1 MLLPRRFIPL
11 LLGAA
16 VFSLPLASGHAQQ
29 AGKKISIAVIPK
41 GTTHVYW
48 KSVEAGARQAA
59 KELGV
64 DITWKGPLKEDDRAQ
79 QIQVVEQF
87 VSEGRSGI
95 VLAPLDDTA
104 LKRPVDAAM
113 AKKIPV
119 IIIDSALK
127 GEVGKDFISYVS
139 TDNRAGGRMAG
150 EELVRL
156 LGGKG
161 KVILL
166 RYQEGS
172 ASTAERE
179 EGFLEV
185 IKQHPDMHVLIDNRY
200 AGATAAEAQTTAMN
214 IIDKI
219 RQANGIFCPNES
231 ATFGML
237 LALRQQ
243 HLTDKVKLVGF
254 DTSPPLIDAIK
265 KGELQAVVAQHP
277 KKMAYEAVKMMV
289 AYLHGQQIPPRV
301 DSGAELITAQNL
313 NTPEVQALLGAV
325 TP

>member
-1 MLLPRRFIPL
+1 M
-11 LLGAA
+11 LGATLCG
-16 VFSLPLASGHAQQ
+16 VLLMPGYAQQ
-29 AGKKISIAVIPK
+29 AGKKLSIAVIPK

-48 KSVEAGARQAA
+48 KSVEAGARAAA

-64 DITWKGPLKEDDRAQ
+64 DMTWKGPLKEDDRAQ

-119 IIIDSALK
+119 VIIDSALK
-127 GEVGKDFISYVS
+127 GEVGTDFISYVS

-150 EELVRL
+150 EELARV

-172 ASTAERE
+172 ASTTERE
-179 EGFLEV
+179 EGFLEA
-185 IKQHPDMHVLIDNRY
+185 IKQHPDVQVISDNRY
-200 AGATAAEAQTTAMN
+200 AGATAAEAQNTAMN

-237 LALRQQ
+237 LALRQNN
-243 HLTDKVKLVGF
+243 LAGKVKLVGF
-254 DTSPPLIDAIK
+254 DTSPPLIDGIK
-265 KGELQAVVAQHP
+265 KGEIDAVVAQHP
-277 KKMAYEAVKMMV
+277 KKMAYEAVKILV
-289 AYLHGQQIPPRV
+289 SYIHGEKVPPRV

-313 NTPEVQALLGAV
+313 NTPDIQALLGAI

>member
-1 MLLPRRFIPL
+1 MT
-11 LLGAA
+11 
-16 VFSLPLASGHAQQ
+16 ASYAQQ
-29 AGKKISIAVIPK
+29 GGKKLSIAVIPK
-41 GTTHVYW
+41 GTTHVFW

-64 DITWKGPLKEDDRAQ
+64 DMSWKGPLKEDDRAQ

-87 VSEGRSGI
+87 VSERRDGI

-119 IIIDSALK
+119 VIIDSALK
-127 GEVGKDFISYVS
+127 GEAGKDFISYVS

-150 EELVRL
+150 EELARL
-156 LGGKG
+156 LDGKG
-161 KVILL
+161 KVILM

-172 ASTAERE
+172 ASTTERE
-179 EGFLEV
+179 AGFLEA
-185 IKQHPDMHVLIDNRY
+185 IKQHPDIQILIDNRY
-200 AGATAAEAQTTAMN
+200 SGATAAEAQTTAMN

-231 ATFGML
+231 STFGML
-237 LALRQQ
+237 LALRQNN
-243 HLTDKVKLVGF
+243 LASKVQLVGF
-254 DTSPPLIDAIK
+254 DTSPPLIEGLK
-265 KGELQAVVAQHP
+265 KGEIKALVAQHP
-277 KKMAYEAVKMMV
+277 KKMGYEGVRV
-289 AYLHGQQIPPRV
+289 LVSYLRGEKVPQRI

-313 NTPEVQALLGAV
+313 NTPEVQALLALMAR
-325 TP
+325 

>member
-1 MLLPRRFIPL
+1 MLPPKYIGSL
-11 LLGAA
+11 LLGATLCGL
-16 VFSLPLASGHAQQ
+16 SLVPGYAQQ
-29 AGKKISIAVIPK
+29 GGKKINIAVIPK

-48 KSVEAGARQAA
+48 KAVEAGARQAA
-59 KELGV
+59 KELGI
-64 DITWKGPLKEDDRAQ
+64 DMTWKGPLKEDDRAQ

-119 IIIDSALK
+119 VIIDSALK
-127 GEVGKDFISYVS
+127 GEVGKDYISYVS

-150 EELVRL
+150 EELARVL
-156 LGGKG
+156 NGKG

-172 ASTAERE
+172 ASTTERE
-179 EGFLEV
+179 EGFLEA
-185 IKQHPDMHVLIDNRY
+185 IKQHPDMQVISANRY

-219 RQANGIFCPNES
+219 RQADGVFCPNES

-237 LALRQQ
+237 LALKQTN
-243 HLTDKVKLVGF
+243 LAGKVKLVGF
-254 DTSPPLIDAIK
+254 DTSPPLIEGIK
-265 KGELQAVVAQHP
+265 AGQIDAVVAQHP
-277 KKMAYEAVKMMV
+277 KKMAYEAVKILV
-289 AYLHGQQIPPRV
+289 DYIHGQQVPPRV

-313 NTPEVQALLGAV
+313 NTPDIQALLGAI